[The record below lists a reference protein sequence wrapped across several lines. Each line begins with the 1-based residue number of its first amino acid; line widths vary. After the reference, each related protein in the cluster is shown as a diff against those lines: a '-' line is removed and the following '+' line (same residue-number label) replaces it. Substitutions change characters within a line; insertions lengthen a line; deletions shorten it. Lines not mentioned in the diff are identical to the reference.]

1 MSPRRIVPRV
11 SDLTIDETTD
21 LFLTVRKVGR
31 MIERVYGATSLNIA
45 IQDGVDAGQSVPH
58 VHTHIIPRKKAD
70 LDHKGGTDAIY
81 GMLDGEEGNLG
92 RIQLELQLQK
102 NINAQQ
108 ANSRDTMLTEGT
120 RRSNFPAVD
129 NESRTPRSKE
139 DMEREAIM
147 LAAEMEKEND

>member
-1 MSPRRIVPRV
+1 
-11 SDLTIDETTD
+11 
-21 LFLTVRKVGR
+21 

-70 LDHKGGTDAIY
+70 LDHKGGTDSIY

-120 RRSNFPAVD
+120 RRSNFLAVD
-129 NESRTPRSKE
+129 NESRTPRSQE

>member
-129 NESRTPRSKE
+129 NESRTPRSQE

>member
-1 MSPRRIVPRV
+1 
-11 SDLTIDETTD
+11 
-21 LFLTVRKVGR
+21 

-129 NESRTPRSKE
+129 NESRTPRSQE